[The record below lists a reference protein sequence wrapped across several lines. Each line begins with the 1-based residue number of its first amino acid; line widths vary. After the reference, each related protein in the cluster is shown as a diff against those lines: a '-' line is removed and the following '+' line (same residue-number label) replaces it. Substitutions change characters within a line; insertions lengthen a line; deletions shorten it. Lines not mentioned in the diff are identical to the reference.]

1 VGGESLDNLE
11 IEKSLG
17 LVGWSIEDDGVGGLL
32 KVRVEDFRVEEV
44 SRVPALDPKGR
55 FTVARVTLHNWETN
69 RLLNRLAKSCS
80 ISRNRIFAS
89 GLKDKR
95 AVTTQILVID
105 APQKRVSEVSIPD
118 CEIEI
123 LGRTH
128 QKVGMSD
135 HDGNRFTITVRGCC
149 HPDGSP
155 MDGKE
160 ALMRVQRIRKG
171 LSENLGADVF
181 PNWIG
186 PQRFGSNRPVTPM
199 VGRAVVDDDYEKA
212 VDLYLGMAGNRSGE
226 ETASFR
232 KMWRDTR
239 DPEKCLD
246 IIPKHLGYER
256 DILTKLSE
264 NDSDWLGAFKSLPHS
279 LQLLTIHSL
288 QSLAF
293 NHALSRR
300 LSSGLSLIE
309 PTIGDIV
316 APLKTNGRID
326 VSKMAYVSDTN
337 LDRCRRNCSLGRLS
351 LTGPLPGNISNLA
364 EGEPGLVENQALIDT
379 ELELIDWNVKRI
391 PRLSSSGTR
400 RPLCV
405 PFTDFSVEEATE
417 IPPSSEVSKR
427 WEGQSSDG
435 ERWNPLGASL
445 RLSFTLPPGTY
456 ATVLMREFMRSPLD
470 HY

>member
-1 VGGESLDNLE
+1 MSPLE
-11 IEKSLG
+11 IEESLG
-17 LVGWSIEDDGVGGLL
+17 LVGWSVEDDGVGGLL

-44 SRVPALDPKGR
+44 SKVPALDPKGR

-69 RLLNRLAKSCS
+69 RLLNRLAKSCG

-105 APQKRVSEVSIPD
+105 APQKRVSEVTIPD

-149 HPDGSP
+149 YPDGSP

-186 PQRFGSNRPVTPM
+186 PQRFGANRPVTPM
-199 VGRAVVDDDYEKA
+199 VGRAVVEGDFERA

-232 KMWRDTR
+232 KMWRETR
-239 DPEKCLD
+239 DPVECLG

-256 DILTKLSE
+256 DMLSRLSE
-264 NDSDWLGAFKSLPHS
+264 DDSDWLGAFKSLPHS

-300 LSSGLSLIE
+300 LSSGLSLIQ
-309 PTIGDIV
+309 PSIGDIV
-316 APLKTNGRID
+316 APLKSNGRID
-326 VSKMAYVSDTN
+326 VSKMAYVSETN
-337 LDRCRRNCSLGRLS
+337 LDRCRRNCELGRLS
-351 LTGPLPGNISNLA
+351 LTGPLPGSDSNLA
-364 EGEPGLVENQALIDT
+364 DGEPGSVERKALADT
-379 ELELIDWNVKRI
+379 ALESTDWIVKKIR
-391 PRLSSSGTR
+391 RLSSSGTR

-405 PFTDFSVEEATE
+405 PFSDFSVEEATE
-417 IPPSSEVSKR
+417 IPPSAEVSKR
-427 WEGQSSDG
+427 WEGQPLDD
-435 ERWNPLGASL
+435 ERWNPEGASL
-445 RLSFTLPPGTY
+445 RLVFTLPPGTY

>member
-1 VGGESLDNLE
+1 MGGESLDNLE

-171 LSENLGADVF
+171 LGDNLGADVF

-199 VGRAVVDDDYEKA
+199 VGRAVVEDDYERA

-232 KMWRDTR
+232 KMWRETR
-239 DPEKCLD
+239 DSKNCLE

-256 DILTKLSE
+256 DILNKLSE
-264 NDSDWLGAFKSLPHS
+264 DDSDWLGAFKSLPHS

-337 LDRCRRNCSLGRLS
+337 LDRCRRNCSLG
-351 LTGPLPGNISNLA
+351 
-364 EGEPGLVENQALIDT
+364 
-379 ELELIDWNVKRI
+379 
-391 PRLSSSGTR
+391 
-400 RPLCV
+400 
-405 PFTDFSVEEATE
+405 
-417 IPPSSEVSKR
+417 
-427 WEGQSSDG
+427 
-435 ERWNPLGASL
+435 
-445 RLSFTLPPGTY
+445 
-456 ATVLMREFMRSPLD
+456 
-470 HY
+470 

>member
-1 VGGESLDNLE
+1 LSPLE
-11 IEKSLG
+11 IEESLG
-17 LVGWSIEDDGVGGLL
+17 LVGWSVEDDGVGGLL

-44 SRVPALDPKGR
+44 SKVPALDPKGR

-69 RLLNRLAKSCS
+69 RLLNRLAKSCG

-105 APQKRVSEVSIPD
+105 APQKRVSEVTIPD

-149 HPDGSP
+149 YPDGSP

-186 PQRFGSNRPVTPM
+186 PQRFGANRPVTPM
-199 VGRAVVDDDYEKA
+199 VGRAVIEGDFESA

-232 KMWRDTR
+232 KMWRETR
-239 DPEKCLD
+239 DPVECLG

-256 DILTKLSE
+256 DMLSRLSE
-264 NDSDWLGAFKSLPHS
+264 DGSDWLGAFKSLPHS

-300 LSSGLSLIE
+300 ISSGLSLIE
-309 PTIGDIV
+309 PSIGDIV
-316 APLKTNGRID
+316 APLKSNGRID
-326 VSKMAYVSDTN
+326 VSKMAYVSETN
-337 LDRCRRNCSLGRLS
+337 LDRCRRNCNLGRLS
-351 LTGPLPGNISNLA
+351 LTGPLPGSDANLA
-364 EGEPGLVENQALIDT
+364 DGEPGSLERKALVDTALEST
-379 ELELIDWNVKRI
+379 DWNVKKIR
-391 PRLSSSGTR
+391 RLSSSGTR

-405 PFTDFSVEEATE
+405 PFSDFSVEEATE
-417 IPPSSEVSKR
+417 IPPSAEVSKR
-427 WEGQSSDG
+427 WEDQPSDG
-435 ERWNPLGASL
+435 ERWNPEGASL
-445 RLSFTLPPGTY
+445 RLVFTLPPGTY

>member
-1 VGGESLDNLE
+1 MSPLE
-11 IEKSLG
+11 IEESLG
-17 LVGWSIEDDGVGGLL
+17 LVGWSVEDDGVGGLL

-44 SRVPALDPKGR
+44 SKVPALDPKGR

-69 RLLNRLAKSCS
+69 RLLNRLAKSCG

-105 APQKRVSEVSIPD
+105 APQKRVSEVTIPD

-149 HPDGSP
+149 YPDGSP

-171 LSENLGADVF
+171 LGENLGADVF

-186 PQRFGSNRPVTPM
+186 PQRFGANRPVTPM
-199 VGRAVVDDDYEKA
+199 VGRAVVEGDFESA

-232 KMWRDTR
+232 KMWRETR
-239 DPEKCLD
+239 DPVECLG

-256 DILTKLSE
+256 DMLSRLSE
-264 NDSDWLGAFKSLPHS
+264 DGSDWLGAFKSLPHS

-300 LSSGLSLIE
+300 ISSGLSLIE
-309 PTIGDIV
+309 PSIGDIV
-316 APLKTNGRID
+316 APLKSNGRID
-326 VSKMAYVSDTN
+326 VSKMAYVSETN
-337 LDRCRRNCSLGRLS
+337 LDRCRRNCNLGRLS
-351 LTGPLPGNISNLA
+351 LTGPLPGSDANLA
-364 EGEPGLVENQALIDT
+364 DGEPGSLERKALVDTALEST
-379 ELELIDWNVKRI
+379 DWNVKKIR
-391 PRLSSSGTR
+391 RLSSSGTR

-405 PFTDFSVEEATE
+405 PFSDFSVEEATE
-417 IPPSSEVSKR
+417 IPPSAEVSKR
-427 WEGQSSDG
+427 WEDQPSDG
-435 ERWNPLGASL
+435 ERWNPEGASL
-445 RLSFTLPPGTY
+445 RLVFTLPPGTY

>member
-1 VGGESLDNLE
+1 MSPLE
-11 IEKSLG
+11 IEESLG
-17 LVGWSIEDDGVGGLL
+17 LVGWSVEDDGVGGLL

-44 SRVPALDPKGR
+44 SKVPALDPKGR

-69 RLLNRLAKSCS
+69 RLLNRLAKSCG

-105 APQKRVSEVSIPD
+105 APQKRVSEVTIPD

-149 HPDGSP
+149 YPDGSP

-171 LSENLGADVF
+171 LGENLGADVF

-186 PQRFGSNRPVTPM
+186 PQRFGANRPVTPM
-199 VGRAVVDDDYEKA
+199 VGRAVVEGDFESA

-232 KMWRDTR
+232 KMWRETR
-239 DPEKCLD
+239 DPVECLG

-256 DILTKLSE
+256 DMLSRLSE
-264 NDSDWLGAFKSLPHS
+264 DGSDWLGAFKSLPHS

-300 LSSGLSLIE
+300 ISSGLSLIE
-309 PTIGDIV
+309 PSIGDIV
-316 APLKTNGRID
+316 APLKSNGRID
-326 VSKMAYVSDTN
+326 VSKMAYVSETN
-337 LDRCRRNCSLGRLS
+337 LDRCRRNCNLGRLS
-351 LTGPLPGNISNLA
+351 LTGPLPGSDANLA
-364 EGEPGLVENQALIDT
+364 DGEPGSLERKALVDTALEST
-379 ELELIDWNVKRI
+379 DWNVKKIR
-391 PRLSSSGTR
+391 RLSSSGTR

-405 PFTDFSVEEATE
+405 PFSDFSVEEATE
-417 IPPSSEVSKR
+417 ISPSAEVSKR
-427 WEGQSSDG
+427 WEDQPSDG
-435 ERWNPLGASL
+435 ERWNPEGASL
-445 RLSFTLPPGTY
+445 RLVFTLPPGTY

>member
-1 VGGESLDNLE
+1 MSPLE
-11 IEKSLG
+11 IEESLG
-17 LVGWSIEDDGVGGLL
+17 LVGWSVEDDGVGGLL

-44 SRVPALDPKGR
+44 SKVPALDPKGR

-69 RLLNRLAKSCS
+69 RLLNRLAKSCG

-105 APQKRVSEVSIPD
+105 APQKRVSEVTIPD

-149 HPDGSP
+149 YPDGSP

-171 LSENLGADVF
+171 LGENLGADVF

-186 PQRFGSNRPVTPM
+186 PQRFGANRPVTPM
-199 VGRAVVDDDYEKA
+199 VGRAVVEGDFESA

-232 KMWRDTR
+232 KMWRETR
-239 DPEKCLD
+239 DPVECLG

-256 DILTKLSE
+256 DMLSRLSE
-264 NDSDWLGAFKSLPHS
+264 DGSDWLGAFKSLPHS

-300 LSSGLSLIE
+300 ISSGLSLIE
-309 PTIGDIV
+309 PSIGDIV
-316 APLKTNGRID
+316 APLKSNGRID
-326 VSKMAYVSDTN
+326 VSKMAYVSETN
-337 LDRCRRNCSLGRLS
+337 LDRCRRNCNLGRLS
-351 LTGPLPGNISNLA
+351 LTGPLPGSDANLA
-364 EGEPGLVENQALIDT
+364 DGEPGSLERKALVDTALEST
-379 ELELIDWNVKRI
+379 DWNVKKIR
-391 PRLSSSGTR
+391 RLSSSGTR

-405 PFTDFSVEEATE
+405 PFSDFSVEEATE
-417 IPPSSEVSKR
+417 ISPSAEVSKR
-427 WEGQSSDG
+427 WQDQPSDG
-435 ERWNPLGASL
+435 ERWNPEGASL
-445 RLSFTLPPGTY
+445 RLVFTLPPGTY

>member
-1 VGGESLDNLE
+1 MSPLE
-11 IEKSLG
+11 IEESLG
-17 LVGWSIEDDGVGGLL
+17 LVGWSVEDDGVGGLL

-44 SRVPALDPKGR
+44 SKVPALDPKGR

-69 RLLNRLAKSCS
+69 RLLNRLAKSCG

-105 APQKRVSEVSIPD
+105 APQKRVSEVTIPD

-149 HPDGSP
+149 YPDGSP

-171 LSENLGADVF
+171 LGENLGADVF

-186 PQRFGSNRPVTPM
+186 PQRFGANRPVTPM
-199 VGRAVVDDDYEKA
+199 VGRAVIEGDFESA

-232 KMWRDTR
+232 KMWRETR
-239 DPEKCLD
+239 DPVECLG

-256 DILTKLSE
+256 DMLSRLSE
-264 NDSDWLGAFKSLPHS
+264 DGSDWLGAFKSLPHS

-300 LSSGLSLIE
+300 ISSGLSLIE
-309 PTIGDIV
+309 PSIGDIV
-316 APLKTNGRID
+316 APLKSNGRID
-326 VSKMAYVSDTN
+326 VSKMAYVSETN
-337 LDRCRRNCSLGRLS
+337 LDRCRRNCNLGRLS
-351 LTGPLPGNISNLA
+351 LTGPLPGSDANLA
-364 EGEPGLVENQALIDT
+364 DGEPGSLERKALVDTALEST
-379 ELELIDWNVKRI
+379 DWNVKKIR
-391 PRLSSSGTR
+391 RLSSSGTR

-405 PFTDFSVEEATE
+405 PFSDFSVEEATE
-417 IPPSSEVSKR
+417 IPPSAEVSKR
-427 WEGQSSDG
+427 WEDQPSDG
-435 ERWNPLGASL
+435 ERWNPEGASL
-445 RLSFTLPPGTY
+445 RLVFTLPPGTY

>member
-1 VGGESLDNLE
+1 MSPLE
-11 IEKSLG
+11 IEESLG
-17 LVGWSIEDDGVGGLL
+17 LVGWSVEDDGVGGLL

-44 SRVPALDPKGR
+44 SKVPALDPKGR

-69 RLLNRLAKSCS
+69 RLLNRLAKSCG

-105 APQKRVSEVSIPD
+105 APQKRVSEVTIPD

-149 HPDGSP
+149 YPDGSP

-186 PQRFGSNRPVTPM
+186 PQRFGANRPVTPM
-199 VGRAVVDDDYEKA
+199 VGRAVIEGDFESA

-232 KMWRDTR
+232 KMWRETR
-239 DPEKCLD
+239 DPVECLG

-256 DILTKLSE
+256 DMLSRLSE
-264 NDSDWLGAFKSLPHS
+264 DGSDWLGAFKSLPHS

-300 LSSGLSLIE
+300 ISSGLSLIE
-309 PTIGDIV
+309 PSIGDIV
-316 APLKTNGRID
+316 APLKSNGRID
-326 VSKMAYVSDTN
+326 VSKMAYVSETN
-337 LDRCRRNCSLGRLS
+337 LDRCRRNCNLGRLS
-351 LTGPLPGNISNLA
+351 LTGPLPGSDANLA
-364 EGEPGLVENQALIDT
+364 DGEPGSLERKALVDTALEST
-379 ELELIDWNVKRI
+379 DWNVKKIR
-391 PRLSSSGTR
+391 RLSSSGTR

-405 PFTDFSVEEATE
+405 PFSDFSVEEATE
-417 IPPSSEVSKR
+417 IPPSAEVSKR
-427 WEGQSSDG
+427 WEDQPSDG
-435 ERWNPLGASL
+435 ERWNPEGASL
-445 RLSFTLPPGTY
+445 RLVFTLPPGTY

>member
-1 VGGESLDNLE
+1 MSPLE
-11 IEKSLG
+11 IEESLG
-17 LVGWSIEDDGVGGLL
+17 LVGWSVEDDGVGGLL

-44 SRVPALDPKGR
+44 SKVPALDPKGR

-69 RLLNRLAKSCS
+69 RLLNRLAKSCG

-105 APQKRVSEVSIPD
+105 APQKRVSEVTIPD

-149 HPDGSP
+149 YPDGSP

-171 LSENLGADVF
+171 LGENLGADVF

-186 PQRFGSNRPVTPM
+186 PQRFGANRPVTPM
-199 VGRAVVDDDYEKA
+199 VGRAVVEGDFESA

-232 KMWRDTR
+232 KMWRETR
-239 DPEKCLD
+239 DPVECLG

-256 DILTKLSE
+256 DMLSRLSE
-264 NDSDWLGAFKSLPHS
+264 DGSDWLGAFKSLPHS

-300 LSSGLSLIE
+300 ISSGLSLIE
-309 PTIGDIV
+309 PSIGDIV
-316 APLKTNGRID
+316 APLKSNGRID
-326 VSKMAYVSDTN
+326 VSKMAYVSETN
-337 LDRCRRNCSLGRLS
+337 LDRCRRNCNLGRLS
-351 LTGPLPGNISNLA
+351 LTGPLPGSDANLA
-364 EGEPGLVENQALIDT
+364 DGEPGSLERKALVDTALEST
-379 ELELIDWNVKRI
+379 DWNVKKIR
-391 PRLSSSGTR
+391 RLSSSGTR

-405 PFTDFSVEEATE
+405 PFSDFSVEEATE
-417 IPPSSEVSKR
+417 IPPSAELSKR
-427 WEGQSSDG
+427 WEDQPSDG
-435 ERWNPLGASL
+435 ERWNPEGASL
-445 RLSFTLPPGTY
+445 RLVFTLPPGTY